1 MRRAKTVRGMDE
13 KEEDDETTCRLPMDD
28 MPDLS
33 DGDDVE
39 SCGLPMDDMPE
50 DSSEEFAEDGLGR
63 GNGEDVD
70 WRSLRAQLGSK
81 LRRLGQ
87 VCDGVEAEDLVG
99 TSVHCNGHRE
109 KGVATEECPA
119 ERQHVGSEQ
128 TLTQCTAPSS

>member
-1 MRRAKTVRGMDE
+1 MEE
-13 KEEDDETTCRLPMDD
+13 KEDDDETTCRLPMDD

-50 DSSEEFAEDGLGR
+50 DSSEEFADDGRGS
-63 GNGEDVD
+63 GNGEDLD

-87 VCDGVEAEDLVG
+87 TRDGVEADDLVG
-99 TSVHCNGHRE
+99 TSGHCNGHRE
-109 KGVATEECPA
+109 KVVVKEEVPA
-119 ERQHVGSEQ
+119 ERQHVGSER